1 MGSVVERNPKEVGV
15 TTVFELQPTAELIC
29 AHGEIADSNVGTVDT
44 LQRGAQ
50 LALVKR

>member
-15 TTVFELQPTAELIC
+15 ATVFELQPTTELIST
-29 AHGEIADSNVGTVDT
+29 HREIADGNVGTVDT